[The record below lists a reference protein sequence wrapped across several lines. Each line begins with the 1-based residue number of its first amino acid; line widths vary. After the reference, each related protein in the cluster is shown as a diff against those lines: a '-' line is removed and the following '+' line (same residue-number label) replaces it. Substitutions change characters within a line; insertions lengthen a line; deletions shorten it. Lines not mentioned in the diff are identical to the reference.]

1 MYMADRIKE
10 HGISVAIK
18 RNKKR
23 VFIEIVMFGK
33 LTHEDYTIFVPI
45 VDKALK
51 EAKGIEADLLIDM
64 KKFTGWEFLAAWD
77 DLKFGLKH
85 RNDFTKMAIIG
96 DKMREEVSVQMLD
109 HLVQGKIKH
118 FKKREKALSWILQ
131 G

>member
-1 MYMADRIKE
+1 MADSIKE

-23 VFIEIVMFGK
+23 VFIEIVMLGT
-33 LTHEDYTIFVPI
+33 LTHKDYTLFVPM

-51 EAKGIEADLLIDM
+51 EAKGLEADLLIDM
-64 KKFTGWEFLAAWD
+64 KNFTGWEFLAAWD

-96 DKMREEVSVQMLD
+96 DKNWEEVSVQMMS
-109 HLVQGKIKH
+109 HLVKGKIKH

-131 G
+131 GK

>member
-1 MYMADRIKE
+1 MAVSIKE

-23 VFIEIVMFGK
+23 VFIELVMLGK
-33 LTHEDYTIFVPI
+33 LTHDDYETFVPM

-85 RNDFTKMAIIG
+85 RSDFAKVAILG
-96 DKMREEVSVQMLD
+96 DKNWEEISVQMMS
-109 HLVQGKIKH
+109 HLMKGKIKH